1 MMITITK
8 VVTRNF
14 FLDFFSRVQ
23 NLAGINLTSY
33 EKMINKGIKQI
44 QDELIEKNITMEW
57 YRYEISQLTN
67 GAVAMMFYGDSKDE
81 PFSDRLSDKSFPDK
95 PFPDD
100 VRGNIAR

>member
-33 EKMINKGIKQI
+33 EKMINKGVKQI
-44 QDELIEKNITMEW
+44 QDELKEKNIKMAW
-57 YRYEISQLTN
+57 YRYEITQLTN
-67 GAVAMMFYGDSKDE
+67 GAVAMMMYGDSKE
-81 PFSDRLSDKSFPDK
+81 KTFHDKE
-95 PFPDD
+95 
-100 VRGNIAR
+100 RGNLAR